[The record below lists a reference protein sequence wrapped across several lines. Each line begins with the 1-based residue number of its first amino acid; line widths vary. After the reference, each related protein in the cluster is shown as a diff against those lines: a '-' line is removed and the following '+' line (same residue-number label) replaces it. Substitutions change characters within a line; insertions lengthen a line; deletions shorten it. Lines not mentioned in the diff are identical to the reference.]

1 MQQLEQLKQIL
12 KQEVAWYTESSTDEG
27 SICAYFMSSSKNPRI
42 DNKDWISWVLEH
54 KTATIPFIKD
64 VFAQAL
70 PNKEVTI
77 SYGNGMG
84 GHVHYISITAKNV
97 ARKEVLPHYNSE
109 EDVLNRNAERFVTIV
124 IRKLRQDFHLGHRII
139 VLEEKMKDAFE
150 QDEAIGGA
158 HYITWWLT
166 ITKFSMDIERL
177 LIDRIRKNFPNEESF
192 ELDTSQELRTYT
204 IAFFKDN
211 ENTEEF

>member
-12 KQEVAWYTESSTDEG
+12 KQEVAWYTESSTDDG
-27 SICAYFMSSSKNPRI
+27 NICAYFMSSSKNPRI

-70 PNKEVTI
+70 PNKEVII

-84 GHVHYISITAKNV
+84 GHVHYISVTAKKIERNDI
-97 ARKEVLPHYNSE
+97 LPHYNSE
-109 EDVLNRNAERFVTIV
+109 EDVLNRNAERFIAIV
-124 IRKLRQDFHLGHRII
+124 IRKLRQDFHVGYRII
-139 VLEEKMKDAFE
+139 VLEEKSKGAFE
-150 QDEAIGGA
+150 QDEAIGGV
-158 HYITWWLT
+158 HYITWWLMMT
-166 ITKFSMDIERL
+166 RLSMDIENL
-177 LIDRIRKNFPNEESF
+177 LIDRIRKYFPDEESF

-204 IAFFKDN
+204 IAFFKDD
-211 ENTEEF
+211 EHTEEF